1 MRKVLTGL
9 FPSEGCES
17 LFHAYPVVS
26 GGLLAFKKNH
36 LLACKTHITL
46 SSRAIFSLCMYATLS
61 AFPLFICIALD

>member
-26 GGLLAFKKNH
+26 GGLLAFKKSFPSLQN
-36 LLACKTHITL
+36 THH
-46 SSRAIFSLCMYATLS
+46 FKYM
-61 AFPLFICIALD
+61 